1 MDDYKMEERDRL
13 GELPDSLILHILS
26 FLPMRDVVSTTFL
39 SKRWENLWTILPI
52 LNFSDIIRDR
62 SHNDQHRVRNFVNR
76 ALLFWKGT
84 KLKKFTIDIEHGFD
98 KSLAGDM
105 DLWLRFVVENK
116 VEELN
121 LRLPYKGVENLEV
134 DNEDL
139 YRAPQC
145 LNSCS
150 SLRKLSLFGCNLLVH
165 GSVSWNQLKNLS
177 MEGFCFSEGMI
188 NRILSGTP
196 QLEVF
201 RLCLVESN
209 ANLNIRSKCLKKLK
223 IIKHLFYRGE
233 QPSLDSVL
241 RICCPNLET
250 LKISGVFYGKCL
262 FTNVSSLT
270 DATLD
275 LYDLTYHEFNDSMYY
290 DAPGIKVLGET
301 MRHVFSTFQ
310 HVERVT
316 LSSGFF
322 QVIGASLKKNLFSPL
337 PNVVFLKVEVD
348 DLIELVEM
356 VHHLE
361 IFPNLKMLVIED
373 QSYPPGINA
382 ENYSEFKTNLTKS
395 CMLQLK
401 IIEITSNFYNSSM
414 FRYVEF
420 LLKHC
425 SMLEKLVVQ
434 TISRLQARSLEIA
447 ERLLRMPRSSPTAE
461 VIIFNKK

>member
-13 GELPDSLILHILS
+13 SELPESLILHILS

-39 SKRWENLWTILPI
+39 SKRWENLWTILPS
-52 LNFSDIIRDR
+52 LNFSDIIRVR
-62 SHNDQHRVRNFVNR
+62 FHNDQRRVRVRNFVNR

-84 KLKKFTIDIEHGFD
+84 KLMKFTIDIKYEFD

-121 LRLPYKGVENLEV
+121 LCLTYEGDGMYSEGV
-134 DNEDL
+134 
-139 YRAPQC
+139 YIAPQR

-150 SLRKLSLFGCNLLVH
+150 SLRKLSLVGCLRVH

-177 MEGFCFSEGMI
+177 MEGLYFSEGTI
-188 NRILSGTP
+188 NQILSGTP

-201 RLCLVESN
+201 ELSLVESN

-223 IIKHLFYRGE
+223 VSRYFLFIGD

-241 RICCPNLET
+241 RICCPKLET
-250 LKISGVFYGKCL
+250 LEISGLLYGKCL

-275 LYDLTYHEFNDSMYY
+275 FYDSGYHDTCLSKYADPPEF
-290 DAPGIKVLGET
+290 KVLGET
-301 MRHVFSTFQ
+301 MRHVLSTFQ

-316 LSSGFF
+316 LSSDSF
-322 QVIGASLKKNLFSPL
+322 QMIGASQKKNLFSPL
-337 PNVVFLKVEVD
+337 PNVVILKVGIY
-348 DLIELVEM
+348 LIELVEM
-356 VHHLE
+356 VHLLG

-373 QSYPPGINA
+373 CISQKSAGINA
-382 ENYSEFKTNLTKS
+382 ENYLELETSLTKS
-395 CMLQLK
+395 FMLQLK
-401 IIEITSNFYNSSM
+401 IIEIISDFYNSSM
-414 FRYVEF
+414 FRESAENAKILPNCGGDFQQKMIYCQNCIAITHHPDILF
-420 LLKHC
+420 LE
-425 SMLEKLVVQ
+425 MD
-434 TISRLQARSLEIA
+434 
-447 ERLLRMPRSSPTAE
+447 
-461 VIIFNKK
+461 